1 MRRFLL
7 ENAYQVLVLTQ
18 AVLWVMAGYW
28 GHRIVN
34 RWRLIA
40 AQREARSLI
49 ENAERDAASI
59 RRAAEVTVR
68 GDAVTAREDFEKQT
82 IVKRAE
88 LDEKEKRLIARE
100 ASLQE
105 KLETLIRREE
115 ELRESDLKIAA
126 RLAELDRLKADV
138 QALIQQQR
146 DELHRLS
153 GLSPDEA
160 RQQLLHRV
168 ELDTQAEAAALVRR
182 STQQARAD
190 AEHEAKRIVSIAI
203 QRCAAHHVNET
214 TTTSVP
220 LPSEEMKGRIIGRDG
235 RNIRAF
241 EAATGVS
248 LIIDETPQVVVLSGY
263 EPVRREIARVAL
275 TQLVG
280 DGRINPGRIEEVVQ
294 KAAADMDETVRQA
307 GEDAC
312 ARAGVQNVHPEI
324 VKVLGRLK
332 FRHSYAQ
339 NVLDHG
345 VEVSQ
350 LVGAMAGELKLDV
363 PLAKRIGLLHDIGKA
378 VSAEIE
384 GSHAIVGAELLRKYD
399 EPPEVVAAIA
409 SHHEEAEPNIYGVL
423 ASAGDA
429 ISASRPGARS
439 ESAAV
444 YLERLGK
451 LEALA
456 NGFPGVER
464 SYAIQAGREIRVIVE
479 PGKVDDNTATLLA
492 RDIARKIERELRY
505 PSQIKVTV
513 MREMRVVEY
522 AK

>member
-1 MRRFLL
+1 MKEFLL
-7 ENAYQVLVLTQ
+7 QNALQVLVLTQ

-49 ENAERDAASI
+49 ENAERDAESI
-59 RRAAEVTVR
+59 RRAAELTVR
-68 GDAVTAREDFEKQT
+68 GDAITAREDFEKQT
-82 IVKRAE
+82 AHKRAE
-88 LDEKEKRLIARE
+88 QEEKDKRLIARE

-115 ELRESDLKIAA
+115 ELRESDLKVAA
-126 RLAELDRLKADV
+126 RLAELDRLKAD
-138 QALIQQQR
+138 ALAFIQQQR
-146 DELHRLS
+146 DELCRLS
-153 GLSPDEA
+153 GLSSEEA

-168 ELDTQAEAAALVRR
+168 EQDTQAEAAALVRR
-182 STQQARAD
+182 NAQQARAD
-190 AEHEAKRIVSIAI
+190 AEREAKRIIGIAI

-214 TTTSVP
+214 TATTVQ
-220 LPSEEMKGRIIGRDG
+220 LPSEDMKGRIIGRDG

-263 EPVRREIARVAL
+263 EPVRREVARVAL
-275 TQLVG
+275 TQLIA

-294 KAAADMDETVRQA
+294 KATADMEETVRQA
-307 GEDAC
+307 GEEAC

-324 VKVLGRLK
+324 TRLLGRLK

-350 LVGAMAGELKLDV
+350 LVGAMAAELKLDV
-363 PLAKRIGLLHDIGKA
+363 TLAKRVGLLHDIGKA
-378 VSAEIE
+378 VSAEME

-409 SHHEEAEPNIYGVL
+409 SHHEETEANIYGIL

-464 SYAIQAGREIRVIVE
+464 SYAIQAGREIRVIVQ
-479 PGKVDDNTATLLA
+479 PSKVDDAAAMLMA

>member
-1 MRRFLL
+1 MRQFLL
-7 ENAYQVLVLTQ
+7 QNALQVLVLTQ

-34 RWRLIA
+34 RWRLTA

-49 ENAERDAASI
+49 ENAQRDADSI
-59 RRAAEVTVR
+59 HRAAEVTAR
-68 GDAVTAREDFEKQT
+68 NAALTARENFEKQT
-82 IVKRAE
+82 ITKRAE
-88 LDEKEKRLIARE
+88 MDEREKRLIARD

-126 RLAELDRLKADV
+126 RLAELDRLKNDAH
-138 QALIQQQR
+138 ALIQQQR
-146 DELHRLS
+146 DELHRVS

-168 ELDTQAEAAALVRR
+168 ELDTQADAAALVRR
-182 STQQARAD
+182 SSQMARAD
-190 AEHEAKRIVSIAI
+190 AEREARRILGVAI
-203 QRCAAHHVNET
+203 QRCAARHVNET
-214 TTTSVP
+214 TTTTVP

-241 EAATGVS
+241 EAVTGVS

-275 TQLVG
+275 TELVA

-294 KAAADMDETVRQA
+294 KATADMEDTVRQA
-307 GEDAC
+307 GEEAC

-324 VKVLGRLK
+324 VKLLGRLK

-350 LVGAMAGELKLDV
+350 LVAAMAAELKLDV
-363 PLAKRIGLLHDIGKA
+363 PLAKRVGLLHDIGKA

-384 GSHAIVGAELLRKYD
+384 GSHALVGAEFLRKYD
-399 EPPEVVAAIA
+399 EPAEVVAAIA
-409 SHHEEAEPNIYGVL
+409 SHHEEAEANIYGVL

-479 PGKVDDNTATLLA
+479 PSKVDDNTAVLLA

-513 MREMRVVEY
+513 MREIRVVEF

>member
-7 ENAYQVLVLTQ
+7 ENAYAVLVLTQ
-18 AVLWVMAGYW
+18 ATLWVMAGYW

-40 AQREARSLI
+40 AEREARSLI
-49 ENAERDAASI
+49 ENAERDADSL
-59 RRAAEVTVR
+59 RRAAEVSGR
-68 GDAVTAREDFEKQT
+68 SEAMTAREDLEKQA
-82 IVKRAE
+82 IAKRGE

-126 RLAELDRLKADV
+126 RLDELDKLKADA
-138 QALIQQQR
+138 QALIQLQR
-146 DELHRLS
+146 DELHKLS
-153 GLSPDEA
+153 SLSSDEA

-168 ELDTQAEAAALVRR
+168 EQDTQAEAATLVRR
-182 STQQARAD
+182 SAQQAKAD
-190 AEHEAKRIVSIAI
+190 AEREAKRLISIAI
-203 QRCAAHHVNET
+203 QRCAATHVNET
-214 TTTSVP
+214 TTTTVA

-241 EAATGVS
+241 ETASGVS
-248 LIIDETPQVVVLSGY
+248 VIIDETPQVVVLSGY
-263 EPVRREIARVAL
+263 EPVRREIARIAML
-275 TQLVG
+275 QLVT

-294 KAAADMDETVRQA
+294 KAAADMEETVRQA

-312 ARAGVQNVHPEI
+312 VRAGVQNVHPEI
-324 VKVLGRLK
+324 VKLLGRLK

-350 LVGAMAGELKLDV
+350 LVGTMAAELKLDV
-363 PLAKRIGLLHDIGKA
+363 SVAKRVGLLHDIGKA
-378 VSAEIE
+378 VSAETE

-399 EPPEVVAAIA
+399 EAADVVVAIA
-409 SHHEEAEPNIYGVL
+409 SHHEEAEPNIYGILV
-423 ASAGDA
+423 SAGDA

-456 NGFPGVER
+456 NAFPGVDR
-464 SYAIQAGREIRVIVE
+464 SYAIQAGREIRVIVK
-479 PGKVDDNTATLLA
+479 PGAVDDNAATLMA

>member
-1 MRRFLL
+1 MKRFLI
-7 ENAYQVLVLTQ
+7 ENAYAVLVLIQ
-18 AVLWVMAGYW
+18 ATLWVLAGYW

-34 RWRLIA
+34 RWRLVA
-40 AQREARSLI
+40 AQREARSLL
-49 ENAERDAASI
+49 ENAARDAASM
-59 RRAAEVTVR
+59 RRAAEVEA
-68 GDAVTAREDFEKQT
+68 GSEALTARENFEKQT
-82 IVKRAE
+82 TARRTE
-88 LDEKEKRLIARE
+88 LDDKEKRLIARE

-115 ELRESDLKIAA
+115 ELRESDLKAAA
-126 RLAELDRLKADV
+126 RLAELDQLKNIA
-138 QALIQQQR
+138 QAGIQRQR
-146 DELHRLS
+146 EELQRLS
-153 GLSPDEA
+153 GLSSEEA
-160 RQQLLHRV
+160 RAQLLHRV
-168 ELDTQAEAAALVRR
+168 EQETQAEAAALVRR
-182 STQQARAD
+182 SAQQARAD
-190 AEHEAKRIVSIAI
+190 AEREAKRLITIAI
-203 QRCAAHHVNET
+203 QRCAARHVNET

-241 EAATGVS
+241 EATTGISV
-248 LIIDETPQVVVLSGY
+248 IIDETPQVVVLSGY
-263 EPVRREIARVAL
+263 EPVHREIARVAMA
-275 TQLVG
+275 QLVA

-294 KAAADMDETVRQA
+294 KAAADMEETVRQA
-307 GEDAC
+307 GEEAC

-324 VKVLGRLK
+324 VKLLGRLR

-345 VEVSQ
+345 VEVAQ
-350 LVGAMAGELKLDV
+350 LVAAMAAELKLDV
-363 PLAKRIGLLHDIGKA
+363 PLARRIGLLHDIGKA
-378 VSAEIE
+378 VSAETE

-399 EPPEVVAAIA
+399 ESPEVVAAIA
-409 SHHEEAEPNIYGVL
+409 SHHAETEPDIYGVL
-423 ASAGDA
+423 AAAGDA

-456 NGFPGVER
+456 NAFPGVER
-464 SYAIQAGREIRVIVE
+464 SYAIQAGREIRVLVE
-479 PGKVDDNTATLLA
+479 PAKVDDNAAILLA